1 MSGPGSH
8 SGGSSQFSNRKYVTD
23 ELLTKLTTLLEM
35 MRKSQPPIDPT
46 VSAINQESDQVQFW
60 TDKLKE
66 NPSSPYARAQ
76 LMQALNEKQQLYD
89 MYQGN
94 VNPFKTSVPQTTVTP
109 PTQTKMSD
117 RDMLREM
124 MRLKALYEK
133 KEVAGSQRRE
143 QRRQQ
148 RRQKPSKTSEETPFE
163 QERYFYTPPLPP
175 EFQDVKPPVVTGIT
189 KWDTPKGPRTR
200 SQGPLTP
207 VQLARKKLS
216 EKIKKL

>member
-1 MSGPGSH
+1 
-8 SGGSSQFSNRKYVTD
+8 
-23 ELLTKLTTLLEM
+23 M
-35 MRKSQPPIDPT
+35 MRKSQPPIDTT

-94 VNPFKTSVPQTTVTP
+94 INPFKTPV
-109 PTQTKMSD
+109 PTQDPPVPTRVSKMSD

-133 KEVAGSQRRE
+133 KDYERT
-143 QRRQQ
+143 Q
-148 RRQKPSKTSEETPFE
+148 RRQKPPKLQKED
-163 QERYFYTPPLPP
+163 QNLLKR
-175 EFQDVKPPVVTGIT
+175 KPHLN
-189 KWDTPKGPRTR
+189 KKGTFTHHHRHH
-200 SQGPLTP
+200 SF
-207 VQLARKKLS
+207 
-216 EKIKKL
+216 KIQ